1 MTVGLAALSDID
13 GRPSAPL
20 RCGFITLM
28 RLIWSQEM
36 ENALTGRQSVEHA
49 LRQTTLRA
57 NELLSLFQQMHQT
70 QASNG
75 ASEAT
80 P

>member
-1 MTVGLAALSDID
+1 MLNDID
-13 GRPSAPL
+13 GQPSAPL

-36 ENALTGRQSVEHA
+36 ENALAGRQSIDLA

-57 NELLSLFQQMHQT
+57 NELLGLFQQMHQAQA
-70 QASNG
+70 QASNE
-75 ASEAT
+75 SNEAT

>member
-1 MTVGLAALSDID
+1 M
-13 GRPSAPL
+13 

-36 ENALTGRQSVEHA
+36 ENALAGRQSIDLA

-57 NELLSLFQQMHQT
+57 NELLGLFQQMHRA
-70 QASNG
+70 QASNES
-75 ASEAT
+75 SEAT